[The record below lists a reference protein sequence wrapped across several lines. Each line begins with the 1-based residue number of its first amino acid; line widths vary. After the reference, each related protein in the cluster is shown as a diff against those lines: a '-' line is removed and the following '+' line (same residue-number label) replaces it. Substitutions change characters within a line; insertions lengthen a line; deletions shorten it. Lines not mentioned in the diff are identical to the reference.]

1 MPECGT
7 VSHEMR
13 LDRQTGPVEALED
26 RTLTFGIEEV
36 GIICVCWGGCLNEM
50 HFKKMTQDVSL
61 HKCLLFGCSYL
72 VTIPDS
78 YWARAER
85 VVAF

>member
-1 MPECGT
+1 MAWSRAEIPECGA
-7 VSHEMR
+7 VSREMR

-50 HFKKMTQDVSL
+50 HFKKMTL
-61 HKCLLFGCSYL
+61 APMWR
-72 VTIPDS
+72 T
-78 YWARAER
+78 E
-85 VVAF
+85 